1 MQDYLLMFVAAG
13 LIALG
18 VAAQIGQPTKPIAP
32 TQYAYVRDGVV
43 MGKPRELPS
52 VGIRQDNGGAVL
64 GLHGAGRAV
73 QEACGWYGVQPSQ
86 QIVSE
91 GQRITGRSYVYA
103 NGAVS
108 EQVVIGAVKTI
119 TPVERIEQAFAAL
132 PGTEDERVTA
142 LIQAVATTI
151 TGRVDKAITIAVPAS
166 KQVIEGR
173 K

>member
-1 MQDYLLMFVAAG
+1 MNDYMMIFMAAG
-13 LIALG
+13 LISLG
-18 VAAQIGQPTKPIAP
+18 VAAQIGQQTKPIAT

-43 MGKPRELPS
+43 MGKPRDLPS

-64 GLHGAGRAV
+64 GLHGAGRDV

-86 QIVSE
+86 QRVAE
-91 GQRITGRSYVYA
+91 GQRVTGRSYVYT
-103 NGAVS
+103 NGVVS
-108 EQVVIGAVKTI
+108 EQVVIGDVKTV
-119 TPVERIEQAFAAL
+119 TPAERIEQAFAAL

-142 LIQAVATTI
+142 LIHAVATTI

-166 KQVIEGR
+166 KQDIEGR